1 VDKIH
6 HSRGTVPRHPPRN
19 NRFLAGSPKSRNT
32 HHYFRKDPLTK
43 KMLLPLPV
51 TKARTVSLENHLA
64 LVRCAM
70 FTGTP
75 MSCLLKT
82 VYLACFL
89 YEALPGRSVLE
100 PFARPSELS
109 YGVCRT

>member
-1 VDKIH
+1 
-6 HSRGTVPRHPPRN
+6 
-19 NRFLAGSPKSRNT
+19 
-32 HHYFRKDPLTK
+32 
-43 KMLLPLPV
+43 
-51 TKARTVSLENHLA
+51 
-64 LVRCAM
+64 M